1 MGKKSKNS
9 DTPSWEVD
17 FYMDRL
23 HRWLL
28 LAKVPGEPS
37 YEDQDRK
44 DLGLEPRKEE
54 FGSEEFFQKRGLKPE
69 RLKKEI
75 KRRTGSE
82 EFTPLIPGEL
92 PPRFI
97 PDERWKSK
105 ARERIK
111 KINEEIRKLQAEHPH
126 IKKQKG
132 VSVFYKPMKERI
144 ELYKR
149 QGKKYRLA
157 EEWEVQLKDLKDE
170 KYWLECCI
178 KGTNPEIER
187 SEKEIAEFKKL
198 RKQFAQ
204 ESMER
209 KKDVIE
215 LVKRRL
221 KGESPDVESS
231 VFAAFFQL
239 FVDYDPERQKLPR
252 DKWIVDLLY
261 RRALNNLKRE
271 LRKKKQ
277 GESIEQLTEPEKLE
291 LLSPQE
297 PAPQDTII
305 LEEYRRILSGREYR
319 IVEKIYE
326 GYTMEEIAKETGVTR
341 QRIRAIIDRI
351 RRKAKEHGIRP

>member
-1 MGKKSKNS
+1 MAKKVKKS

-54 FGSEEFFQKRGLKPE
+54 FGSEKFFQKRGLKSE

-97 PDERWKSK
+97 PDNEWKRK

-111 KINEEIRKLQAEHPH
+111 EISVEIRKLQAEHSH

-132 VSVFYKPMKERI
+132 VPVFYKPLKGRI

-149 QGKKYRLA
+149 MGKKYRIA
-157 EEWEVQLKDLKDE
+157 EEWEVQLRDLKDE

-178 KGTNPEIER
+178 RETNPEIER
-187 SEKEIAEFKKL
+187 LEKEIEKCKELRRRFAE
-198 RKQFAQ
+198 

-209 KKDVIE
+209 NKDVIE
-215 LVKRRL
+215 LVEERL
-221 KGESPDVESS
+221 EGSSPDVKSS

-239 FVDYDPERQKLPR
+239 FVDYDPKRKKLSR
-252 DKWIVDLLY
+252 DRWIIDLLY

-271 LRKKKQ
+271 LAKKKQ
-277 GESIEQLTEPEKLE
+277 EGSIEQLTGPEKLK
-291 LLSPQE
+291 LLSPQK
-297 PAPQDTII
+297 PAPQDTIK
-305 LEEYRRILSGREYR
+305 LEEYRRILSDREYR
-319 IVEKIYE
+319 IVKKIYE
-326 GYTMEEIAKETGVTR
+326 GYTIKELAKEMAVSR
-341 QRIRAIIDRI
+341 QRIDAIIKRI
-351 RRKAKEHGIRP
+351 GRKIKKSIG